1 MIREHLPSSLDYLL
15 GQTDCRGRHRPAYIV
30 DGCYDTF
37 TTELKRM
44 KQKQNQY
51 ITICFRDSKPLAKLG
66 GNEFLSAFKEDVVN
80 LLLPGLDHSQFHY
93 MCIVHDNSKHD
104 FELNFVL
111 LQTVNNKRFYGY
123 WHERDRKC
131 FEAFDKFIHVKYPQL
146 TDPRSPEL
154 MRALA
159 NENKPWEDNQQ
170 SLFEKINQQVK
181 SHNPA
186 ITDKE
191 QLVNFM
197 FASGYKVTRIRR
209 STITVSDGNTSV
221 KLTGPLCTEGKAKA
235 EDLAD
240 QYEALLAKRQ
250 KRLTTTYSH
259 LKQFIT
265 QESKSYEISERRI
278 NTQDTRT
285 AELPSGNGNKP
296 NVGQNPETRR
306 SSNEGR
312 STDDRISKSIV
323 QNNGETRR
331 VDQIA
336 TTIARAERAI
346 VSASTK
352 ARDCDQVLSRARRE
366 DRYDSE
372 GRKGHRCETINY
384 LSQNKEGYTTTIPL
398 VESLDI
404 ICDVLDLILRPK
416 CHNRSII
423 AEIIELL
430 DTLFAPPPVQKVE
443 NKAKPTPPPPP
454 AKQEE
459 VQVSK
464 VIKLEVTPT
473 EFQRTV
479 KLYQSE
485 IMQCEWGKAIHGQE
499 QINELMLTI
508 VNAIKQN
515 VVLGDIKQC
524 QTFEAFKN
532 LVYPNQQRSKSPW
545 FDL

>member
-37 TTELKRM
+37 ATELKRM

-259 LKQFIT
+259 LKQFIK
-265 QESKSYEISERRI
+265 QESKSHEIPERRI

-336 TTIARAERAI
+336 ATIARAERAI

-352 ARDCDQVLSRARRE
+352 ARDCDQVISRHRGE
-366 DRYDSE
+366 DLCHTEGCYGCQNDS
-372 GRKGHRCETINY
+372 TNY
-384 LSQNKEGYTTTIPL
+384 LSQNKEEYTTTIPL
-398 VESLDI
+398 VESLDV
-404 ICDVLDLILRPK
+404 ICDVLDSILRPK
-416 CHNRSII
+416 YHDRSII
-423 AEIIELL
+423 AEIMELL
-430 DTLFAPPPVQKVE
+430 DALFAPPVQKPE
-443 NKAKPTPPPPP
+443 DKPMPTPPPPP

-459 VQVSK
+459 VQVCK
-464 VIKLEVTPT
+464 VKLEVAPT
-473 EFQRTV
+473 EFQTKV